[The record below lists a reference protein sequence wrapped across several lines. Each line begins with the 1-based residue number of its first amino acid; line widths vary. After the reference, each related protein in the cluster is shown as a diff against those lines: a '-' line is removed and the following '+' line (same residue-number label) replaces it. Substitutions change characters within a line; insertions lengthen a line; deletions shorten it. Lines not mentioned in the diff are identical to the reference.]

1 MKGDKRPLSHV
12 YNLNRLGQA
21 GDEVTIEACEAERGE
36 LARFADVPRVD
47 GFLGR
52 VSLKKL
58 SPNRFKLD
66 FQLTADIVQAC
77 VVSLADVPAHIE
89 RRFARELH
97 FQPPLRRPPD
107 QPAAPEIS
115 LEEDVPE
122 ENDSLH
128 YDLAA
133 PLIEEFVLA
142 IDPYPRAPGVAFQPP
157 GEGEEAPQTPFAILK
172 GLKSGL

>member
-1 MKGDKRPLSHV
+1 MKEEKLPLSHI

-21 GDEVTIEACEAERGE
+21 DDEVIVEAAEAERGE
-36 LARFADVPRVD
+36 LARFAGVLRVD

-52 VSLKKL
+52 VVLKKL
-58 SPNRFKLD
+58 TANRFKLD
-66 FQLTADIVQAC
+66 FRLTVDIVQAC
-77 VVSLADVPAHIE
+77 VISLAEVPAHIE

-97 FQPPLRRPPD
+97 FRPALRRPSD
-107 QPAAPEIS
+107 QPPAPEIS
-115 LEEDVPE
+115 LEDDLPE
-122 ENDSLH
+122 EIESLH
-128 YDLAA
+128 YDFAA

-157 GEGEEAPQTPFAILK
+157 GQGEEAPESPFAALK